1 MQVPY
6 FIQILTSAVANVR
19 LRPAKK
25 CTTQMHYRTQISIII
40 RTQISHASFCFFRF
54 DVGYTL
60 QVIISFCEMLVCK
73 RKMKKNCKIGMH
85 ANCGDDTRCLEHSDS
100 FDKEHVKATSSES
113 ISLYH

>member
-1 MQVPY
+1 MCDCDLLKNAPH
-6 FIQILTSAVANVR
+6 
-19 LRPAKK
+19 K
-25 CTTQMHYRTQISIII
+25 CTIARKFQLLFAHKSQMLV
-40 RTQISHASFCFFRF
+40 FF

-85 ANCGDDTRCLEHSDS
+85 ANCGDDTRCLEHFDS
-100 FDKEHVKATSSES
+100 LDKEYVKATSSES